1 MPTLEWIGKEKV
13 INHHQEVPFR
23 VLDRQYSF
31 DENGQHAEE
40 KVNCAEGAREAAL
53 GRNGSENMI
62 IHGDNLDALKA
73 LLPRYEGRVK
83 CIYID
88 PPYNTGNEGWVYN
101 DNVNDPKIRKWL
113 GEVVGKEGEDLTRHD
128 KWLCMMYPRLK
139 LLQKLLAED
148 GCLIISIG
156 YHELNNLVNLLR
168 EIFGSKQIVTITVQT
183 SGGKP
188 SGGFNYVHEYL
199 IFVVP
204 IFAQD
209 LLSVYEQ
216 QTEHRDALRAEGK
229 KLAEEIAAGIHAGSY
244 DNPVLENKL
253 TELAGRLARTGG
265 KKVYGYLKADV
276 KDLIDNI
283 VDELA
288 KDERI
293 ASLYSLWYE
302 KREEVLK
309 TYTMDMPAR
318 LPLSR
323 NPEFKPIRNAVI
335 QAAMEIMADRVMEDG
350 AADEGAELSGPE
362 AFAEPERSESE
373 PVEADIPFPTGG
385 GSRRKKTWW
394 TDKYKTARSY
404 LYGTKDV
411 PPNFKKA
418 FEGMQEE
425 AASGNGL
432 AMYDLG
438 RMHLS
443 GLGCEKDE
451 DAAQEWFAKAYQ
463 AFLAEEG
470 RAKKPG
476 YMQYRIGKL
485 FSFGYGVEQDYLQAA
500 AWYEKAVAN
509 ENPFA
514 AYALAS
520 LYRRGQG
527 VEQDNAEAFRLY
539 TMAASDENSPN
550 AYAAYELGRM
560 YKDGVGTTADKAAS
574 ESWYRKAYLGFL
586 SIERQMADDKL
597 YYRLGQ
603 MNLTG
608 TGTEKDLD
616 LAREYFEKAAA
627 LDNADALYGLGKLYL
642 DPRFA
647 GCSAPRAV
655 DYLFAAAQKGHDY
668 GQYALGRL
676 FLAGEVV
683 PKNPAYA
690 LIWLEKAVKQENPA
704 AEYLLG
710 KALLLGEDAPQDL
723 ARGEA
728 LLNRAIENG
737 HEYAAYV
744 LGKAYLEGSAVA
756 QDIPKA
762 IGYLTMAAE
771 KGAAPAEYA
780 LGKLF
785 YQGEAVPKDV
795 GKALYHLESAAEK
808 DHPYAAYL
816 AGKIRLSE
824 EGYLDV
830 EKAVRLFEAA
840 AALGNDFA
848 EYQLGKLYLYGKDV
862 SQNMEAA
869 VRWLTASAEHGN
881 QYAAQLLHSVRNNKN
896 LSVAMASL
904 RLLHHISRMIQN
916 RLEDERRGK
925 GGTII
930 ERKLRRQIEE
940 KKQALGIRL

>member
-1 MPTLEWIGKEKV
+1 MNEWERNRRLAEPTRKAYPPGTRILL
-13 INHHQEVPFR
+13 NHMDDPRDPVRAGMRGTVRFVDDQSQIHIQWDNGRGLALIPGVDSFRKLTQEELVQECVP
-23 VLDRQYSF
+23 
-31 DENGQHAEE
+31 
-40 KVNCAEGAREAAL
+40 
-53 GRNGSENMI
+53 
-62 IHGDNLDALKA
+62 
-73 LLPRYEGRVK
+73 
-83 CIYID
+83 
-88 PPYNTGNEGWVYN
+88 
-101 DNVNDPKIRKWL
+101 
-113 GEVVGKEGEDLTRHD
+113 
-128 KWLCMMYPRLK
+128 
-139 LLQKLLAED
+139 LQKGIFCIVEED
-148 GCLIISIG
+148 GCFEG
-156 YHELNNLVNLLR
+156 YTTGKTWNGWVQPLFEKDTAEKVCAKYLGGQQAKTVYDRERNSFVVDDHEL
-168 EIFGSKQIVTITVQT
+168 GM
-183 SGGKP
+183 
-188 SGGFNYVHEYL
+188 
-199 IFVVP
+199 
-204 IFAQD
+204 A
-209 LLSVYEQ
+209 YE
-216 QTEHRDALRAEGK
+216 
-229 KLAEEIAAGIHAGSY
+229 
-244 DNPVLENKL
+244 
-253 TELAGRLARTGG
+253 
-265 KKVYGYLKADV
+265 
-276 KDLIDNI
+276 
-283 VDELA
+283 
-288 KDERI
+288 
-293 ASLYSLWYE
+293 
-302 KREEVLK
+302 
-309 TYTMDMPAR
+309 
-318 LPLSR
+318 
-323 NPEFKPIRNAVI
+323 
-335 QAAMEIMADRVMEDG
+335 
-350 AADEGAELSGPE
+350 
-362 AFAEPERSESE
+362 
-373 PVEADIPFPTGG
+373 
-385 GSRRKKTWW
+385 
-394 TDKYKTARSY
+394 
-404 LYGTKDV
+404 
-411 PPNFKKA
+411 
-418 FEGMQEE
+418 
-425 AASGNGL
+425 
-432 AMYDLG
+432 
-438 RMHLS
+438 
-443 GLGCEKDE
+443 
-451 DAAQEWFAKAYQ
+451 
-463 AFLAEEG
+463 
-470 RAKKPG
+470 
-476 YMQYRIGKL
+476 
-485 FSFGYGVEQDYLQAA
+485 
-500 AWYEKAVAN
+500 
-509 ENPFA
+509 
-514 AYALAS
+514 
-520 LYRRGQG
+520 
-527 VEQDNAEAFRLY
+527 
-539 TMAASDENSPN
+539 
-550 AYAAYELGRM
+550 YAAYELGRM

-785 YQGEAVPKDV
+785 YQGEVVPKDV

-862 SQNMEAA
+862 SQ
-869 VRWLTASAEHGN
+869 
-881 QYAAQLLHSVRNNKN
+881 
-896 LSVAMASL
+896 
-904 RLLHHISRMIQN
+904 
-916 RLEDERRGK
+916 
-925 GGTII
+925 
-930 ERKLRRQIEE
+930 
-940 KKQALGIRL
+940 